1 MTENHKNLKNGQ
13 KIREIFDRKCQKH
26 KKQYSCNIEQGF
38 ANAGVEISSRHWL
51 DVFQERYD
59 HVMDEYAQKLLSLRA
74 EGFDLLFEIEPEKP
88 EEQPVTPQDI
98 AEARILQCC

>member
-1 MTENHKNLKNGQ
+1 MTVNAKTTK
-13 KIREIFDRKCQKH
+13 
-26 KKQYSCNIEQGF
+26 SSTVVNIEQGF
-38 ANAGVEISSRHWL
+38 ANAGDEISSRHWL

-59 HVMDEYAQKLLSLRA
+59 HVMDEYAQKPLSLRA

>member
-1 MTENHKNLKNGQ
+1 MTVNAKNTK
-13 KIREIFDRKCQKH
+13 R
-26 KKQYSCNIEQGF
+26 SSVVNIVQSLGF
-38 ANAGVEISSRHWL
+38 FVVVISSRHWL
-51 DVFQERYD
+51 DVFQERYNN
-59 HVMDEYAQKLLSLRA
+59 VMDEYAQKLLSLRA